1 MSYFG
6 KTILSKNFVI
16 FIFLCYLCS
25 VEGLRNVPSYN
36 SNNVVDVSISKQ
48 IPQIS
53 PTEVQEAWLDYTWCQ
68 GGGLPLLVQLSKK
81 NRQKRTLIPLFAE
94 EILLEDESNIKYFTQ
109 DYKLSELG
117 PIWKS
122 EIEPDCHLGTV
133 SFLPNNNNDGTEL
146 LWNVT
151 FRTQQ
156 RHALWQAVTEQ
167 SIDQACNSLVSYLV
181 EPIKYTQTMKLR
193 RRRKGANTNI
203 PLTEI
208 FVDFVWKQ
216 GGGLPLPLP
225 PLALDS
231 KGYDRLLIP
240 PFLRE
245 QILSVQEDSLVYT
258 VRNPSFF
265 VGYPV
270 HSHLGR
276 IHFVDD
282 DPNNDDSTVTVIW
295 EVSVRPYYNCEAY
308 VKAFTRGI
316 VQTVGW
322 NFKKHIEV
330 DDNDQL
336 VEIATTPI
344 KAQDSSSS
352 NSWSFSIRGDS
363 WIGRVIY
370 ANQKDHRPIVLDQAF
385 DLLQPWK
392 WGVLPEEKD
401 DVTYSWTVGDIDL

>member
-193 RRRKGANTNI
+193 RRRKG
-203 PLTEI
+203 
-208 FVDFVWKQ
+208 
-216 GGGLPLPLP
+216 
-225 PLALDS
+225 
-231 KGYDRLLIP
+231 
-240 PFLRE
+240 
-245 QILSVQEDSLVYT
+245 
-258 VRNPSFF
+258 
-265 VGYPV
+265 
-270 HSHLGR
+270 
-276 IHFVDD
+276 
-282 DPNNDDSTVTVIW
+282 
-295 EVSVRPYYNCEAY
+295 
-308 VKAFTRGI
+308 
-316 VQTVGW
+316 
-322 NFKKHIEV
+322 
-330 DDNDQL
+330 
-336 VEIATTPI
+336 
-344 KAQDSSSS
+344 
-352 NSWSFSIRGDS
+352 
-363 WIGRVIY
+363 
-370 ANQKDHRPIVLDQAF
+370 
-385 DLLQPWK
+385 
-392 WGVLPEEKD
+392 
-401 DVTYSWTVGDIDL
+401 